1 MIAGV
6 CFILLLNLSLVLAT
20 NSTCPTWQYHRN
32 SPEQCEC
39 GSGLFCRDHGIVEI
53 EEGNCATAA
62 GPEDHYYYG
71 MCVFT
76 QRVNNTNRLFSEMP
90 GDPDMLEDVVCG
102 PYNRKGLLCGECFEG
117 FGPAIYSLDLKC
129 ENCSQLSTAV
139 AVVSY
144 LLLEL
149 VPITLFFI
157 FIIFFRLD
165 ITSGPLLGYFIFCQL
180 IFFVAEG
187 NSPTF
192 YIYFN
197 MSLEYHILLY
207 ISLSL
212 CRFWTMH
219 WFFQGIIPPFCLS
232 QYLRGVHVQL
242 LRLVPINFLVV
253 LVILILILV
262 ELHSRESRLF
272 CKLHAC
278 LSLILRKTNFTTDA
292 LFHAF
297 ATFIFL
303 SHGSVYFVT
312 TSLLVTLPAHNYNG
326 SLYKGTVAI
335 DPTIEWLSMEHV
347 KYIIIAA
354 VPFTLLTLTPSVLL
368 VIYPTKVY
376 RCLSQYISA
385 KKRLAITAFA
395 EALHSCFKDGL
406 NGTRDYRV
414 LAGVIPFLI
423 IPYSVVMLTF
433 HVCGYG
439 QDIAGAFFSTVVS
452 FIVLSLR
459 PCKSTISNIS
469 LSFHLLMY
477 AFLAIVSRLW
487 NYELNVDTET
497 LALTIIFILLLSHF
511 LVFLWVG
518 YKIVICIMPYIYR
531 CNEWRIA
538 LADLAN
544 SAKKFICCRRYHGYQ
559 ELY

>member
-1 MIAGV
+1 MEIA
-6 CFILLLNLSLVLAT
+6 
-20 NSTCPTWQYHRN
+20 
-32 SPEQCEC
+32 
-39 GSGLFCRDHGIVEI
+39 
-53 EEGNCATAA
+53 EGNCATAA
-62 GPEDHYYYG
+62 GPEDHYYIG
-71 MCVFT
+71 MCLLT

-90 GDPDMLEDVVCG
+90 GDPNTLEDVVCG

-117 FGPAIYSLDLKC
+117 FGPAVYSLDLKC
-129 ENCSQLSTAV
+129 KNCSQHSTAV

-157 FIIFFRLD
+157 LIIFFRLD
-165 ITSGPLLGYFIFCQL
+165 ITSGPMLGYFIFCQL
-180 IFFVAEG
+180 IVFIAEG
-187 NSPTF
+187 NILTI
-192 YIYFN
+192 YISFN
-197 MSLEYHILLY
+197 MSLEYHILLN
-207 ISLSL
+207 ILLSL

-232 QYLRGVHVQL
+232 QYLTGVHVQL

-253 LVILILILV
+253 LVVLTLILV

-278 LSLILRKTNFTTDA
+278 LSLILRRTNFTTDA

-303 SHGSVYFVT
+303 SHGCIFYVT
-312 TSLLVTLPAHNYNG
+312 TSLVLTFPARNYNG
-326 SLYKGTVAI
+326 SLYKNTVAI

-376 RCLSQYISA
+376 RCLSQHISA
-385 KKRLAITAFA
+385 KKRLAITAFT

-406 NGTRDYRV
+406 NGTRDYRA
-414 LAGVIPFLI
+414 LAGLIPFLI
-423 IPYSVVMLTF
+423 IPYSIVMLTF
-433 HVCGYG
+433 NVCGYG
-439 QDIAGAFFSTVVS
+439 QDIAGAFFSTVLL

-459 PCKSTISNIS
+459 PCKSIISNIS

-477 AFLAIVSRLW
+477 VFLAIVSRLW
-487 NYELNVDTET
+487 NYELDVDTEM
-497 LALTIIFILLLSHF
+497 LALTLIFIPLISHF

-518 YKIVICIMPYIYR
+518 YKIVICIMPYIYG

-538 LADLAN
+538 LADLSN
-544 SAKKFICCRRYHGYQ
+544 SAKKFICFRRYRGYQ